1 MSTGV
6 TSIAALAVPLLLAA
20 ACAGDNTDNAN
31 GTDANM
37 PAPADSAMYA
47 PPPAPPV
54 MDSTMMDSTMHTDSM
69 HTDTTR
75 TQ

>member
-1 MSTGV
+1 MSTGL
-6 TSIAALAVPLLLAA
+6 TRIAALAVPLLLAA

-47 PPPAPPV
+47 PPPPPV
-54 MDSTMMDSTMHTDSM
+54 TDSTMMDTTM
-69 HTDTTR
+69 HTDTTHADTTR